1 MGSYMK
7 TLEQIV
13 ESEKYIPMTYLDYQL
28 TSYICI
34 HITQKQQVF
43 TAN

>member
-1 MGSYMK
+1 MK

-13 ESEKYIPMTYLDYQL
+13 ESEKYIPMYLNYQL